1 MQDIRWSGRFFH
13 GFHMPKVSP
22 ATEEQPSEKQELTT
36 RTLADILS
44 FIQKRNY
51 DPGER
56 LPSEREL
63 SERFGVGRGVVR
75 EALSVLENLRY
86 LTRRPNSGVFLTATP
101 ERVSLETLSL
111 FSELGINLTTDK
123 LREALEVR
131 RIVELQAVQL
141 ACQRR
146 TDEDLA
152 ALEAIVER
160 FETAIGG
167 KGAGA
172 EESTADLDYEFHMAI
187 FNAAH
192 NTVLTQMVHPFYL
205 MSAHRR
211 ATFFADKT
219 RSKASNRQHREL
231 VDCLR
236 RCDEAG
242 AQRVMGEHIGRVETA
257 LQKLAPAS

>member
-1 MQDIRWSGRFFH
+1 MS
-13 GFHMPKVSP
+13 
-22 ATEEQPSEKQELTT
+22 TEKQELTT
-36 RTLADILS
+36 RTLADVLS

-86 LTRRPNSGVFLTATP
+86 LTRKPNSGVFLTATP
-101 ERVSLETLSL
+101 ERTSLETLSL
-111 FSELGINLTTDK
+111 FSELGISLTTDK

-131 RIVELQAVQL
+131 RIVEVQAVQL
-141 ACQRR
+141 ACVRR
-146 TDEDLA
+146 TDADLA
-152 ALEAIVER
+152 ALDAIVER
-160 FETAIGG
+160 FDAAI
-167 KGAGA
+167 AGSHEQA
-172 EESTADLDYEFHMAI
+172 ADLDYAFHMAI
-187 FNAAH
+187 FTAAH

-219 RSKASNRQHREL
+219 RCIASNAQHRAL

-236 RCDEAG
+236 RGDAG
-242 AQRVMGEHIGRVETA
+242 AAQRIMGEHIGRVEAA
-257 LQKLAPAS
+257 LQTASE

>member
-1 MQDIRWSGRFFH
+1 MKAS
-13 GFHMPKVSP
+13 FHMPKVSP
-22 ATEEQPSEKQELTT
+22 STEEQPTEKQELTT

-86 LTRRPNSGVFLTATP
+86 LSRRPNSGVFLTATP
-101 ERVSLETLSL
+101 ERVSLETLGL
-111 FSELGINLTTDK
+111 FSELGISLTTDK
-123 LREALEVR
+123 LLEALEVR
-131 RIVELQAVQL
+131 RIVEVQAVQL

-152 ALEAIVER
+152 LLQGIVER
-160 FETAIGG
+160 FEASIGG
-167 KGAGA
+167 KT
-172 EESTADLDYEFHMAI
+172 EDSTADLDYAFHMAI

-211 ATFFADKT
+211 ATFFADTT
-219 RSKASNRQHREL
+219 RSKASNRQHRDL
-231 VDCLR
+231 LDAIR
-236 RCDEAG
+236 KRDEAN

-257 LQKLAPAS
+257 LQKLSPSA

>member
-1 MQDIRWSGRFFH
+1 M
-13 GFHMPKVSP
+13 
-22 ATEEQPSEKQELTT
+22 TSEKQELTT
-36 RTLADILS
+36 RTLADVLS

-63 SERFGVGRGVVR
+63 AERFGVGRGVIR

-86 LTRRPNSGVFLTATP
+86 LTRRPNSGVFLADAP

-111 FSELGINLTTDK
+111 FAELGISLTGDK

-131 RIVELQAVQL
+131 RIVEIQAVQL

-152 ALEAIVER
+152 CLQGIIDRFDAAI
-160 FETAIGG
+160 
-167 KGAGA
+167 AGSH
-172 EESTADLDYEFHMAI
+172 EQTADLDYAFHMAI

-192 NTVLTQMVHPFYL
+192 NTVLAQMVHPFYL

-219 RSKASNRQHREL
+219 RSAASNRQHRAL
-231 VDCLR
+231 LQCLR
-236 RCDEAG
+236 RRDADEA
-242 AQRVMGEHIGRVETA
+242 QRIIGEHIGRVESELRA
-257 LQKLAPAS
+257 RYE

>member
-1 MQDIRWSGRFFH
+1 MKAS
-13 GFHMPKVSP
+13 FHMPKVSP
-22 ATEEQPSEKQELTT
+22 STEEQPTEKQELTT

-86 LTRRPNSGVFLTATP
+86 LSRRPNSGVFLTATP
-101 ERVSLETLSL
+101 ERVSLETLGL
-111 FSELGINLTTDK
+111 FSELGISLTTDK
-123 LREALEVR
+123 LLEALEVR
-131 RIVELQAVQL
+131 RIVEVQAVQL

-152 ALEAIVER
+152 LLQGIVAR
-160 FETAIGG
+160 FEASIGG
-167 KGAGA
+167 KT
-172 EESTADLDYEFHMAI
+172 EDSTADLDYEFHMAI

-211 ATFFADKT
+211 ATFFADTT
-219 RSKASNRQHREL
+219 RSKASNRQHRDL
-231 VDCLR
+231 LDAIR
-236 RCDEAG
+236 KRDEG
-242 AQRVMGEHIGRVETA
+242 NAQRVMGEHIGRVETA
-257 LQKLAPAS
+257 LQKLSPSA